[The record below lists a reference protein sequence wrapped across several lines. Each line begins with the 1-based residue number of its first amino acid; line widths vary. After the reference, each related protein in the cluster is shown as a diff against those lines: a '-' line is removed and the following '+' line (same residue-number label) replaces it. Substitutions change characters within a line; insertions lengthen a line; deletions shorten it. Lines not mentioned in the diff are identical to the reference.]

1 LKDRLAQHNLRQHTP
16 QTPHINGL
24 GVVTGAQ
31 QDFWSP
37 VPPCGHTLSEHWTL
51 VIVFGQRPNK
61 PEVAELDGAVR
72 AEENV
77 AGLDIPVYG
86 LSGVQVAQ
94 RKCQLIQN
102 VLLVDFFQN
111 VLSKVDWGLT

>member
-1 LKDRLAQHNLRQHTP
+1 M
-16 QTPHINGL
+16 
-24 GVVTGAQ
+24 
-31 QDFWSP
+31 
-37 VPPCGHTLSEHWTL
+37 

-77 AGLDIPVYG
+77 AGLEIPVYG